1 MAKRV
6 RLTQRQARSKRAV
19 EDGIP
24 YPGTVNQP
32 DRQFKRRDE
41 YDNWQE
47 VVNHPLPDMRHDW
60 NSDER
65 DDIGFGIPEAWG
77 TSPTT
82 ASVKVGAHKAVRLA
96 VLLLGEKTPEEVV
109 EAQAMDFMMLGPEI
123 MDKTLERY
131 AETAKLYQASEED
144 EEATEASEKPKTAKA
159 EPKKAQ
165 DEEEEDEEVVEEAT
179 EASEKPK
186 TAKAEPKKAQDEEEE
201 DEEATEASEKPKT
214 AKAEPKKAQDEE
226 EEDEEVVEET
236 TEASDVMPKKRLGE
250 FDIELTGSI
259 DGEDDVDPKTARE
272 LGEALF
278 GSDDVEPDLPQV
290 REASEK
296 KGIVKLGGQPRV
308 ASAGGAAPGIGDIWG
323 NLDAPDVSAV
333 FN

>member
-165 DEEEEDEEVVEEAT
+165 DEEEEDEEVVEE
-179 EASEKPK
+179 
-186 TAKAEPKKAQDEEEE
+186 
-201 DEEATEASEKPKT
+201 
-214 AKAEPKKAQDEE
+214 
-226 EEDEEVVEET
+226 T